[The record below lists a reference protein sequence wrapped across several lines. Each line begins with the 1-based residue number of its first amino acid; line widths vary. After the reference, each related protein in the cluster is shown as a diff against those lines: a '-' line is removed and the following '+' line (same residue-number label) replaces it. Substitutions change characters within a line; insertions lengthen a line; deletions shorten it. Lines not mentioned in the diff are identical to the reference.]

1 MELAGSIK
9 ELEVRIRQKE
19 DQLMYMR
26 KELEGARYSNQA
38 LLENNANLQVEI
50 DSMNNHIRVVSNQND
65 ELTKEIDQFVTSN
78 EVIRQ
83 RLDRKNRVDEIR
95 SKNQNQ
101 LHESRKFID
110 RSRSP
115 TRH

>member
-1 MELAGSIK
+1 
-9 ELEVRIRQKE
+9 
-19 DQLMYMR
+19 MYMR

-65 ELTKEIDQFVTSN
+65 ELTREIDQFVQAN

-83 RLDRKNRVDEIR
+83 RLDRKNRVNELRQRNDYTLQQSIQKVHS
-95 SKNQNQ
+95 SK
-101 LHESRKFID
+101 
-110 RSRSP
+110 SP
-115 TRH
+115 NRGPTFK